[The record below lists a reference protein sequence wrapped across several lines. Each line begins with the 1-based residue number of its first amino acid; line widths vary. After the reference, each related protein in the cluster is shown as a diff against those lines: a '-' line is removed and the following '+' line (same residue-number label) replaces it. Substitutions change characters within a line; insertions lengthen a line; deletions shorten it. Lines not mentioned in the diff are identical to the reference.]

1 MKRICVITP
10 CYNEEGNVRLLA
22 ERVAAVFRDLPGY
35 TYEHLFADN
44 ASSDGTQAVLREL
57 AAQDPRIKVIV
68 NAKNFGQPRSL
79 FNAILAAEGDAF
91 VIVAADLQDPPEL
104 IPRFVEQWEAGY
116 QVVFGIRAKRHEAPL
131 MTLARKAYY
140 RVLRGMSGDELVMD
154 AGDFLLMDKRV
165 QEILGRIHDTN
176 PYLRGLLVSL
186 GFSCTGID
194 YVMEARHSGKTKL
207 SPFGLMAFAWN
218 GVINHTLLPLRLA
231 TSLGIGM
238 SALSILAAFGYLLL
252 KLISWRTS
260 PPGIATVIIGMFF
273 LSGVQLF
280 LLGFVGEL
288 VASIFRE
295 GKNFPLVVERERFNF
310 DPNRKPRE

>member
-10 CYNEEGNVRLLA
+10 CYNEEGNVKLLA
-22 ERVAAVFRDLPGY
+22 ERVAAVFRELPGY
-35 TYEHLFADN
+35 AYEHLFADN
-44 ASSDGTQAVLREL
+44 ASTDATLDVLRTL
-57 AAQDPRIKVIV
+57 AAADAHIKVIA

-79 FNAILAAEGDAF
+79 FNAILAAEADAI

-104 IPRFVEQWEAGY
+104 IPRFIQKWEEGF

-131 MTLARKAYY
+131 MTLARKGYY
-140 RVLRGMSGDELVMD
+140 RALHRISGDNLVMD
-154 AGDFLLMDKRV
+154 AGDFLLMDQRV
-165 QEILGRIHDTN
+165 QEILRRIRDTN

-194 YVMEARHSGKTKL
+194 YTMEARHSGKTKL

-231 TSLGIGM
+231 TAVGLGM
-238 SALSILAAFGYLLL
+238 SLLSILAAFGYLVL
-252 KLISWRTS
+252 KLISWQTS
-260 PPGIATVIIGMFF
+260 PPGIATLIIGMFF
-273 LSGVQLF
+273 LAGVQLF
-280 LLGFVGEL
+280 LLGFIGEL

-295 GKNFPLVVERERFNF
+295 GKNFPLVVERERVNF
-310 DPNRKPRE
+310 GPEPESRK